1 MMEEH
6 FFDKVFQFGL
16 PTVLLMAL
24 AFGVYKFLQEY
35 VRRNNK
41 NLDGMA
47 TRMNKVEDDYKDILV
62 GTVTKNTEAVTE
74 NTKVLEEVKYVIT
87 NCRANRGA

>member
-1 MMEEH
+1 MMDDRII
-6 FFDKVFQFGL
+6 DKLFQFGL
-16 PTVLLMAL
+16 PTVLLMGL
-24 AFGVYKFLQEY
+24 AFGVYKFLVKY
-35 VRRNNK
+35 VERNNK
-41 NLDGMA
+41 NVDGMA

-87 NCRANRGA
+87 NCKANRGA